1 MSAPF
6 TPETGP
12 VEVTTDVEVVPRRR
26 LFTRSTWLQ
35 PLAITGL
42 IIAGLW
48 VVAAVA
54 APLLAP
60 ADPLAQDFPR
70 YQPPSRDHLFGT
82 DAVGRDVLSR
92 VMYGARISLPL
103 AFLLVALS
111 VIIGGVI
118 GGISGYFGRR
128 VDEVIM
134 RIADLVFAFPTII
147 LAMAVAAAL
156 GPSLTNAV
164 LALVVVF
171 WPAYARVVR
180 GLVLSVK
187 EADYVNASRLLG
199 ASSRRALVKD
209 VLPNIGGPVLVL
221 AMLELGTAVLLL
233 SGLSFLGLGARPPN
247 PEWGAMV
254 AEGARA
260 FDRWWVGTFPGLA
273 ILTVVLAFN
282 FIGDSL
288 RDALDPRTARA
299 LRVREGG

>member
-1 MSAPF
+1 MSEPQVPV
-6 TPETGP
+6 PEDELVDEVSGP
-12 VEVTTDVEVVPRRR
+12 RVTY
-26 LFTRSTWLQ
+26 RSAWLQ
-35 PLAITGL
+35 PLALTGMA
-42 IIAGLW
+42 IALFW
-48 VVAAVA
+48 VLVAVF

-60 ADPLAQDFPR
+60 SEPLAQDFAR
-70 YQPPSRDHLFGT
+70 YQPPSAEHWFGT

-92 VMYGARISLPL
+92 VMHGARITLPL
-103 AFLLVALS
+103 AFILVMLS
-111 VIIGGVI
+111 VTVGGIIGGV
-118 GGISGYFGRR
+118 SGYVGGRT
-128 VDEVIM
+128 DEVLM
-134 RIADLVFAFPTII
+134 RVADLVFAFPTII

-171 WPAYARVVR
+171 WPPYARVVR

-187 EADYVNASRLLG
+187 ESEYVKASRLLG
-199 ASSRRALVKD
+199 ASAGRSLLRD
-209 VLPNIGGPVLVL
+209 ILPNIVGPVLVL

-273 ILTVVLAFN
+273 ILTAVLAFN

-299 LRVREGG
+299 LRVHEGG